1 MSDSNSGARKHKNI
15 RNNLFIVYGVINYS
29 LQEKKK
35 PIDIQIYDIKQ
46 CFDKLGLKQTLND
59 LWDVGIQNDHLALLY
74 ELNKEISIAV
84 KSPCGSSER
93 KTVTEIVAQGG
104 IFGGIKCSNVIDTVG
119 RECLK
124 TGENVLLYKNCVN
137 IPPLGFVDDLISMAE
152 CGVNSLVCN
161 TFINKKIEMSKKP

>member
-29 LQEKKK
+29 LQEKKR

-104 IFGGIKCSNVIDTVG
+104 IFGGIKGSNVIDTV
-119 RECLK
+119 
-124 TGENVLLYKNCVN
+124 
-137 IPPLGFVDDLISMAE
+137 
-152 CGVNSLVCN
+152 
-161 TFINKKIEMSKKP
+161 